1 MKFKYRILDLTLS
14 FFKIS
19 SIILNMIKINNLK
32 QYKYSL
38 MDLNFIK
45 SQLTF
50 FILITIIKIRNI

>member
-1 MKFKYRILDLTLS
+1 MKFKYGIFDLNLSLFRINS
-14 FFKIS
+14 V
-19 SIILNMIKINNLK
+19 ILNMIKINNLK

-38 MDLNFIK
+38 MDLDSIK